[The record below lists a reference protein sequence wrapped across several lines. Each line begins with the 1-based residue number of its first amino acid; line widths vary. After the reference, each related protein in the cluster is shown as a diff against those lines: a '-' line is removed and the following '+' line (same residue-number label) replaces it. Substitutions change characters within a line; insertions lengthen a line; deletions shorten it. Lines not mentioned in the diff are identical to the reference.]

1 MKKIIWIK
9 IQVQIWHHVRPKRLM
24 WPQIWV
30 LGNFMTCWH
39 FTLLWLCRR
48 FSLTFHWNFDHNL
61 HRLILTYIENVHG
74 LNTKKLSLLL
84 WYMTENYWAK
94 AVAWFFNFE
103 SAKKI
108 LIKPYAGVRK
118 CVMQITLHQLTM
130 FLDIDR
136 FLQEICHMCK
146 LQKYTNASS
155 HFELLMI
162 IYSLSMKVY
171 LEMSYRNIDQ
181 NTKL

>member
-39 FTLLWLCRR
+39 FTSLWLCRR

-103 SAKKI
+103 SAKKLSLNHMPAWENVSWKLIYTSSPCSLTLIDFSKKFALCVSCKSTQMPAHIIDDNI
-108 LIKPYAGVRK
+108 L
-118 CVMQITLHQLTM
+118 LEH
-130 FLDIDR
+130 
-136 FLQEICHMCK
+136 E
-146 LQKYTNASS
+146 
-155 HFELLMI
+155 
-162 IYSLSMKVY
+162 SLSWNV
-171 LEMSYRNIDQ
+171 LS
-181 NTKL
+181 

>member
-1 MKKIIWIK
+1 MIVFRIYHIVSLPNHGWDHDTERYVKKIIWIK
-9 IQVQIWHHVRPKRLM
+9 IQIQIWHHVRTKRLM

-30 LGNFMTCWH
+30 SRNFMTCWH

-94 AVAWFFNFE
+94 AVAWFFNFK
-103 SAKKI
+103 SAKK
-108 LIKPYAGVRK
+108 Y
-118 CVMQITLHQLTM
+118 
-130 FLDIDR
+130 
-136 FLQEICHMCK
+136 
-146 LQKYTNASS
+146 S
-155 HFELLMI
+155 H
-162 IYSLSMKVY
+162 
-171 LEMSYRNIDQ
+171 
-181 NTKL
+181 